1 MAASD
6 SYKDLGLDSNLYRL
20 DGGSQQRL
28 TAADLEVL
36 IADSELLTAKIG
48 NVGANRLAGGT
59 LGQNESIVGTD
70 GEYRVWKLGR
80 LS

>member
-1 MAASD
+1 MAAD
-6 SYKDLGLDSNLYRL
+6 YKDLGLDSNLYQT
-20 DGGSQQRL
+20 DSGNTQRL
-28 TAADLEVL
+28 TSADLEVL

-59 LGQNESIVGTD
+59 LGQNEAITGTD
-70 GEYRVWKLGR
+70 GDYRRWKLGR